1 MKTTIIIDAEDDPSV
16 VEAFMKVSNG
26 FFDAATDFM
35 DRSFKSMEAL
45 RDLIAKYG
53 SGKKVIIKHSSKMDG
68 DARQIFKDAMSET
81 SGFTVIFEDEDTKPK
96 RKDRSFFT
104 MLGRIVLIFL
114 AASIVITAVAML
126 AKTLFGL

>member
-1 MKTTIIIDAEDDPSV
+1 MEPIRSIDAEDDPSV

-26 FFDAATDFM
+26 FLGAATDFM
-35 DRSFKSMEAL
+35 RSSFKSMEAL

-68 DARQIFKDAMSET
+68 DARRILKNFMSET

-96 RKDRSFFT
+96 RKGRSFLDT
-104 MLGRIVLIFL
+104 LGRIVLIFL

-126 AKTLFGL
+126 AKTLFAL